1 MSFETEETSSHDE
14 ISALWEEA
22 AKESPET
29 PEVDKAPD
37 KSPELEPEKA
47 DGKSAEGAA
56 KEESPEDG
64 DNVADP
70 VEKEDAPEKQEP
82 LLSQDKAPS
91 AWSPKARERWNE
103 IPEDLRSE
111 ILRREEASAKG
122 VRQLQEETAP
132 MRGFVQTLAPFIQEA
147 VQNAQDPAQ
156 YIGSV
161 MVTERILR
169 TGNVDQKFEALLN
182 IADQYKIPLRQIIN
196 ESVGEEVLK
205 AAPSQQQY
213 QLPPEIQ
220 KELEE
225 NRRWREQQSQ
235 RSSGNEIA
243 EFAKKNEFFE
253 DLREDMAKLLEAGVA
268 SDLQSAYD
276 KAAKLHPEVSEILAE
291 RAARGGKTAALKAK
305 QAKAAGAAVN
315 TDESLGEKPPKQ
327 NPNAPVEDDIRASIA
342 ELSGRA

>member
-22 AKESPET
+22 AKESPEET
-29 PEVDKAPD
+29 EVDKTPD
-37 KSPELEPEKA
+37 KEPVQSEKT
-47 DGKSAEGAA
+47 DVKSTESAA
-56 KEESPEDG
+56 KEEESEDG

-70 VEKEDAPEKQEP
+70 VEKEEAPEKQEQ
-82 LLSQDKAPS
+82 LLNQDKAPS

-147 VQNAQDPAQ
+147 AQNAQDPAQ
-156 YIGSV
+156 YIGGV
-161 MVTERILR
+161 MATERVLR
-169 TGNVDQKFEALLN
+169 VGSIDQKFEALLN

-205 AAPSQQQY
+205 APSQQQY
-213 QLPPEIQ
+213 QIPPEIQ

-225 NRRWREQQSQ
+225 SRRWREQQTQLSA
-235 RSSGNEIA
+235 GDEVTK
-243 EFAKKNEFFE
+243 FAKKNEFFE
-253 DLREDMAKLLEAGVA
+253 DLRDDMIKLLEAGVA

-291 RAARGGKTAALKAK
+291 RASKGGKSAALKAK

-327 NPNAPVEDDIRASIA
+327 NLNAPVEDDIRASIA